1 MSVAP
6 RYDAIVVGVGAM
18 GSAACLHLA
27 RRGLRVLGLEHFD
40 VAHDRGSSHGVNRI
54 IRLAYHEHPSYV
66 PLLRRSYEL
75 WRELQ
80 RDAGEKLLHVTG
92 AIDASASDDEL
103 VRGSLRSCELHD
115 LPHTV
120 YTGAE
125 LALRFPGLRLPDDHV
140 AVYQP
145 DGGFVLAEASVA
157 AHVRLA
163 RAAGADIHTRERVL
177 GWDSDD
183 HGVRVRTDTDD
194 YAASRLVI
202 SAGAWLGELVPAL
215 QAVARPERQVL
226 GWFEPFVP
234 EYFEP
239 ARCPVFNVAVEEG
252 RYYGLPVFGVP
263 GLKLGR
269 YHHLG
274 EAVASPDDW
283 ERETDAADEAALRP
297 FVERYVPEAAGPLI
311 AAKTCL
317 FTNTPDEHFIVDWLP
332 GDSRVL
338 VVSPCSGHGFKF
350 CPVIG
355 QAVAELVADGASRH
369 DLSQFGLARL
379 GAYIQPPPSAR

>member
-1 MSVAP
+1 M
-6 RYDAIVVGVGAM
+6 
-18 GSAACLHLA
+18 HLA
-27 RRGLRVLGLEHFD
+27 RRGLRVLGLEHYTI
-40 VAHDRGSSHGVNRI
+40 AHDRGSSHGVNRI

-66 PLLRRSYEL
+66 PLLRRSYQL

-80 RDAGEKLLHVTG
+80 RDAGETLLHVTG
-92 AIDASASDDEL
+92 AVDAAAPDDEL
-103 VRGSLRSCELHD
+103 VRGSLRSCELHG
-115 LPHTV
+115 LPHVV

-157 AHVRLA
+157 AHARLA
-163 RAAGADIHTRERVL
+163 RAAGAEIHERERVL
-177 GWDSDD
+177 GWDCDD
-183 HGVRVRTDTDD
+183 RGVRVRTDTDD

-202 SAGAWLGELVPAL
+202 SAGAWLSELAPAL
-215 QAVARPERQVL
+215 HALARPERQVL

-234 EYFEP
+234 EYFAPE
-239 ARCPVFNVAVEEG
+239 CFPVFNVAVEEG

-263 GLKLGR
+263 GFKLGR
-269 YHHLG
+269 YHHRG
-274 EAVASPDDW
+274 ESIASPDDW

-297 FVERYVPEAAGPLI
+297 FLERYVPEAAGQLLM
-311 AAKTCL
+311 AKTCL
-317 FTNTPDEHFIVDWLP
+317 FTNTLDEHFIVDWLP
-332 GDSRVL
+332 GEPRVL
-338 VVSPCSGHGFKF
+338 VVSPCSGHGYKF

-355 QAVAELVADGASRH
+355 EAVAELVADGASRH
-369 DLSQFGLARL
+369 DLSLFGLARF

>member
-1 MSVAP
+1 VNAP
-6 RYDAIVVGVGAM
+6 ARYDVIVVGVGGM
-18 GSAACLHLA
+18 GSSACLHLA
-27 RRGLRVLGLEHFD
+27 RRGLKVLGLEHFE
-40 VAHDRGSSHGVNRI
+40 VAHDRGSSHGINRI

-80 RDAGEKLLHVTG
+80 RDAGERLLYVTG
-92 AIDASASDDEL
+92 AIDASAPDDEL
-103 VRGSLRSCELHD
+103 VHGSLRSCELHG
-115 LPHTV
+115 LQHTV

-145 DGGFVLAEASVA
+145 DGGFVAAGQSVV

-163 RAAGADIHTRERVL
+163 REAGAEIHVRERVL
-177 GWDSDD
+177 GWDCGD
-183 HGVRVRTDTDD
+183 HAVSVRTDTDD
-194 YAASRLVI
+194 YTASRLVI
-202 SAGAWLGELVPAL
+202 SAGAWLAELVPAL
-215 QAVARPERQVL
+215 QPLARPERQVL

-239 ARCPVFNVAVEEG
+239 GRFPVFNVAVEEG

-274 EAVASPDDW
+274 ESIASPDDW

-297 FVERYVPEAAGPLI
+297 FLERYLPEAAGPLL

-332 GDSRVL
+332 GESRVL

-350 CPVIG
+350 CPVMG
-355 QAVAELVADGASRH
+355 EAVAELVADGATRH
-369 DLSQFGLARL
+369 DLSLFGLARF
-379 GAYIQPPPSAR
+379 APYFQPPPSAR